1 MKMERLFHPTSN
13 HQFHF
18 LLTVVVIYFCCVSE
32 IPSVNAWKHQHGMGF
47 VHHGFDTRTMKT
59 RKRKMKH
66 LTNSE
71 NDDDDKFK
79 EPYQPPQGPT
89 FFGLEEDPDGV
100 PLFDQRVTFLGL
112 EPKAELDLLDN
123 GLAFTGPIILF
134 FSVYLTLSLF
144 FAGESEVPAIFEDLA
159 GNQIS

>member
-1 MKMERLFHPTSN
+1 MTRLSRPTSN
-13 HQFHF
+13 HDFHF
-18 LLTVVVIYFCCVSE
+18 LLTIVVSYFCCANE

-47 VHHGFDTRTMKT
+47 VHHGLGMKT
-59 RKRKMKH
+59 TEARKCNMKH

-71 NDDDDKFK
+71 NDDDDKFN

-89 FFGLEEDPDGV
+89 FFRLEEDPDGV
-100 PLFDQRVTFLGL
+100 PIFDQRATFFGL
-112 EPKAELDLLDN
+112 EPKAELDPLDN

-159 GNQIS
+159 GNQTS